1 MASMGSKTEL
11 VKPTEN
17 RMMSANDIKMNIIDL
32 ITRINDLNKLKLIY
46 QNVEEVDKSSVD
58 SALSEKRLDFRDAA
72 VEIREGV
79 SYEQILHE
87 QDYQPI
93 SYQEFRA
100 LADQIEWEHSL
111 KELLEALD

>member
-1 MASMGSKTEL
+1 METKAEF
-11 VKPTEN
+11 VKQKDGK
-17 RMMSANDIKMNIIDL
+17 MMNANDIKMSIINL

-46 QNVEEVDKSSVD
+46 QNVEEVDKSSVE
-58 SALSEKRLDFRDAA
+58 SAVSEKRLDFRDAA

-93 SYQEFRA
+93 SYQEFRV

-111 KELLEALD
+111 EELLEALD